1 MTNEEA
7 RALVERLKNYAE
19 HPSSFTDISPTEADA
34 AADLIE
40 ALLAERDSFEALW
53 RSTMDVLEAERKERD
68 SAVLAEREACAKVC
82 DVIARGGGEQVA
94 DTFVGVTADACAS
107 AIRARSER

>member
-68 SAVLAEREACAKVC
+68 SAVLAEREEAAEAERRAMEVAKARAAE
-82 DVIARGGGEQVA
+82 IAAEAAERKRKNE
-94 DTFVGVTADACAS
+94 DTGQQ
-107 AIRARSER
+107 